1 MIVALSLT
9 TGCQTKRNHHQD
21 SNFVNQYNV
30 QLLYKQMEIA
40 EKERD
45 EWKERIERVSPKLQ
59 EEAERARNSVYSDE
73 EYTRDSKKF
82 VDSML
87 RRIDAIIAEA
97 RYYRSWYYRNE
108 K

>member
-1 MIVALSLT
+1 
-9 TGCQTKRNHHQD
+9 
-21 SNFVNQYNV
+21 
-30 QLLYKQMEIA
+30 MEIA